1 MFQLNEEQSTST
13 SAYTLRIDLNQ
24 AAAHLKHCYNNRDD
38 AVYVRAFSL
47 KRTRT
52 MAPTQGRKAEAE
64 LGALSNASPRIRI
77 YIVVNGGGHKDENV
91 THCRAIF
98 CEFDDR
104 PIEDQISFWQEL
116 GLPEPSLQIATCS
129 QFTHTGVC

>member
-24 AAAHLKHCYNNRDD
+24 AAAHLALGYNRED

-52 MAPTQGRKAEAE
+52 MAPTQAGK
-64 LGALSNASPRIRI
+64 LTS
-77 YIVVNGGGHKDENV
+77 
-91 THCRAIF
+91 
-98 CEFDDR
+98 
-104 PIEDQISFWQEL
+104 
-116 GLPEPSLQIATCS
+116 
-129 QFTHTGVC
+129 